1 MSSLLH
7 RLFDGGDFMPH
18 GHCYLWDPGLLWLH
32 ALTDLAIGVSYVIIS
47 LTLVYLVRRARQEIP
62 FSWMFVAFGAF
73 IIACGGTHFME
84 IWTLWT
90 PVYWL
95 SGAVKFV
102 TAAAS
107 VTTAFLLP
115 PLVPRVVTMIS
126 SATSFEQRKALETAN
141 QALQQEIV
149 ERQRSTEMFRIAVDA
164 APNAMVMVDAE
175 GKIVLVNT
183 QTERL
188 FGYRREE
195 LLGQEIDILVPHEYR
210 RRHPQ
215 YRSAFMHEPS
225 ARSMGVGR
233 DLHGLRKDG
242 TRFPVEIGLN
252 PIQTDKGICVL
263 SAIVDIT
270 ERKRAEEMMRLAVD
284 ASPNAMVMVD
294 DQGRIV
300 LVNAQTEKLFGYGRE
315 ELLGRDIGVLVP
327 AHYRLKHPVYRAN
340 FMAQPRVRAAGAG
353 RDLYGLR
360 KDGTEFPVEIGLNP
374 IQTDKGMWVLS
385 AIVDITERKRAH
397 EEITR
402 LNQDLE
408 RRVAERTAALTAAN
422 AELDAFSYTVSHDL
436 RAPLRQ
442 IAGFSNILI
451 EEHANDLNEDGKRY
465 LQRVQNGAQRM
476 GGLIDDLLNL
486 ARIGRQALSPRVT
499 PLNDLIGVVR
509 EDLRAEAQGR
519 DIEWQIDDLGSLDS
533 GVREPPFERDQIHA
547 SSRSRSDT
555 RRSDDAQPG
564 TCLLRSGQRRRV
576 RNAICRQA
584 LRCFSAPAQGAGF

>member
-1 MSSLLH
+1 MLL
-7 RLFDGGDFMPH
+7 
-18 GHCYLWDPGLLWLH
+18 
-32 ALTDLAIGVSYVIIS
+32 
-47 LTLVYLVRRARQEIP
+47 
-62 FSWMFVAFGAF
+62 AFGAS

-95 SGAVKFV
+95 LGAVKFV

-149 ERQRSTEMFRIAVDA
+149 ERHRSTEMFRIAVDA

-233 DLHGLRKDG
+233 DLHGLRRDG

-327 AHYRLKHPVYRAN
+327 ANYRLKHPVYRAN

-360 KDGTEFPVEIGLNP
+360 NDGTEFPVEIGLNP

-519 DIEWQIDDLGSLDS
+519 DIEWQIDDLGSLDCDTNLMRQVFVNLLS
-533 GVREPPFERDQIHA
+533 NAIKYTRPRDRAVIHA
-547 SSRSRSDT
+547 GVTTLNQELVYFVRDNGVGFEMQYAGKLFGVFQRLHKARDFE
-555 RRSDDAQPG
+555 G
-564 TCLLRSGQRRRV
+564 TGVGLVTVQRIIHKHGGRV
-576 RNAICRQA
+576 WAEA
-584 LRCFSAPAQGAGF
+584 EPDKGATFFFTIPNMKTHDNHQ